1 MSRGVFLAI
10 ALLATPASAET
21 RYFSEISDVPMP
33 AGFSESNS
41 AVGFD
46 SANARLVV
54 ADAAGPETMEQ
65 VRAFY
70 AQSLPA
76 LGWSPSPTNDDSVV
90 FVRGRERLTLDV
102 RAADGRTQLHVQ
114 LVVRPPPPD
123 GD

>member
-10 ALLATPASAET
+10 AVLAAPASAET
-21 RYFSEISDVPMP
+21 RYFSELSDVPMP
-33 AGFSESNS
+33 PGFSETNS

-46 SANARLVV
+46 SASARLVV
-54 ADAAGPETMEQ
+54 ADASGAETMAQ

-76 LGWSPSPTNDDSVV
+76 LGWSPSPTNDGSVV